1 MIKPSIKKPALHR
14 RIIMGLVYGWRRVMD
29 ANYNPLKY
37 IPDPSLQTYFMLVL
51 FVMWSVYFGFLAGN
65 YWIGYNTV
73 MSIVVHVAILV
84 PLAFTNAIFVDAER
98 DGHNWLKEW
107 KEEQSRYK
115 IVINRLKKKNL
126 VIWGDGKAKRE
137 LMFVNDFA
145 DAFVYFMQK
154 KIKEP
159 FINIGIGKDFSIT
172 WYARYLMK
180 KMKVKLNLKYDI
192 SKPNGM
198 PRKCLDIK
206 LAKNYGWKPKFNIDE
221 GIRVTL
227 SYFLKSRS

>member
-107 KEEQSRYK
+107 KEERSRYK
-115 IVINRLKKKNL
+115 IVVNRLKKKNL
-126 VIWGDGKAKRE
+126 VIW
-137 LMFVNDFA
+137 NPN
-145 DAFVYFMQK
+145 
-154 KIKEP
+154 KE
-159 FINIGIGKDFSIT
+159 
-172 WYARYLMK
+172 A
-180 KMKVKLNLKYDI
+180 
-192 SKPNGM
+192 
-198 PRKCLDIK
+198 
-206 LAKNYGWKPKFNIDE
+206 
-221 GIRVTL
+221 
-227 SYFLKSRS
+227 

>member
-14 RIIMGLVYGWRRVMD
+14 RIIMNLVYGWRRVMD
-29 ANYNPLKY
+29 ANVNPLKY
-37 IPDPSLQTYFMLVL
+37 IPDHSLKTYFMLVL

-126 VIWGDGKAKRE
+126 VIW
-137 LMFVNDFA
+137 NPN
-145 DAFVYFMQK
+145 
-154 KIKEP
+154 KE
-159 FINIGIGKDFSIT
+159 
-172 WYARYLMK
+172 A
-180 KMKVKLNLKYDI
+180 
-192 SKPNGM
+192 
-198 PRKCLDIK
+198 
-206 LAKNYGWKPKFNIDE
+206 
-221 GIRVTL
+221 
-227 SYFLKSRS
+227 